1 MFNGFDGGGAKE
13 HITLTPEF
21 CGTKMSLGVGGGEVS
36 VEITGSGET
45 GVTQEERLIVVC
57 ID

>member
-1 MFNGFDGGGAKE
+1 MAVMGGAKE
-13 HITLTPEF
+13 HITLTAEF
-21 CGTKMSLGVGGGEVS
+21 CGTKMSLGGGL

-45 GVTQEERLIVVC
+45 GVTQEERLIVLC